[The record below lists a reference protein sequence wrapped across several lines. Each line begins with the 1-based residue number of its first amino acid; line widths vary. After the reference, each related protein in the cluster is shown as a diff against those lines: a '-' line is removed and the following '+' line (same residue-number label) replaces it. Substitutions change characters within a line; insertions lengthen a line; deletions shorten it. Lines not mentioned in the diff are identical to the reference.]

1 MIRTVTP
8 IQLIISADSNDIHP
22 PTGAVQTYGNMICLP
37 DYKMA
42 TVTLKGYVKRS
53 VQLIIKKSGP
63 SPDKVRFG
71 RMNHKTP
78 NGENRKTSQGCYFS
92 QL

>member
-37 DYKMA
+37 DYKIV
-42 TVTLKGYVKRS
+42 TVTLEGYVKRN
-53 VQLIIKKSGP
+53 VQVDYQNNGMPILQTIIYLI
-63 SPDKVRFG
+63 
-71 RMNHKTP
+71 
-78 NGENRKTSQGCYFS
+78 
-92 QL
+92 

>member
-37 DYKMA
+37 DYKMT

-53 VQLIIKKSGP
+53 VQLIIKK
-63 SPDKVRFG
+63 
-71 RMNHKTP
+71 MA
-78 NGENRKTSQGCYFS
+78 Y
-92 QL
+92 QLLYSIIHSIYGFEDVL

>member
-53 VQLIIKKSGP
+53 VQLIIKK
-63 SPDKVRFG
+63 
-71 RMNHKTP
+71 MA
-78 NGENRKTSQGCYFS
+78 Y
-92 QL
+92 QLLNSIIHSIYGFEDVL

>member
-1 MIRTVTP
+1 VTP

-53 VQLIIKKSGP
+53 VQLIIKK
-63 SPDKVRFG
+63 
-71 RMNHKTP
+71 MA
-78 NGENRKTSQGCYFS
+78 Y
-92 QL
+92 QLLNSIIHSIYGFEDVL

>member
-53 VQLIIKKSGP
+53 VQLIIKKWHINYSIQLYIQFM
-63 SPDKVRFG
+63 VL
-71 RMNHKTP
+71 RMFY
-78 NGENRKTSQGCYFS
+78 ELS
-92 QL
+92 

>member
-53 VQLIIKKSGP
+53 VQLIFKIMAYQILYSIY
-63 SPDKVRFG
+63 DF
-71 RMNHKTP
+71 
-78 NGENRKTSQGCYFS
+78 EDF
-92 QL
+92 L